1 MGRMNGNGHANGHAS
16 GHPAARLGIVGLGRA
31 GAIHFDAAQ
40 GLGIAHVAA
49 VCDASPAAR
58 VRAEQA
64 GVSAYATLEAMLD
77 AAALDGVVVCT
88 PPADHAETTVRCLDR
103 GLHVLC
109 EKPLALGLDE
119 ARSMFAAAQRHGVV
133 LLESFPYLFQPQT
146 ADLVALLASDAIGAV
161 RSIQACFGF
170 TLSNPIGNIRM
181 NPALG
186 GGALL
191 DAGSYP
197 LSLIRLVMGCAP
209 QRVHADATWA
219 DTGVDLCLMATL
231 HYADGRRAQLACAM
245 DTASHR
251 RATIVGSKG
260 TIETEYLNHT
270 SDRAGGH
277 PHGYLTSQMRIRR
290 GIANSVPFEDVRSAT
305 GSGFRFAAETF
316 AGFVSGHHAA
326 TLARATEASIDN
338 AATLE
343 AIARSARLG
352 TAVELG
358 HA

>member
-1 MGRMNGNGHANGHAS
+1 MSRNRPPGRPLAIGVLGCANIARQFTRDVEAS
-16 GHPAARLGIVGLGRA
+16 ANVRVVAVGSRNA
-31 GAIHFDAAQ
+31 GAAAAFAVAQ
-40 GLGIAHVAA
+40 GIGRHHGSYEALLADPA
-49 VCDASPAAR
+49 VDAVYVPLPNS
-58 VRAEQA
+58 
-64 GVSAYATLEAMLD
+64 L
-77 AAALDGVVVCT
+77 
-88 PPADHAETTVRCLDR
+88 HAEWAIRAAEH
-103 GLHVLC
+103 GKHVLC